1 MTFKEALQDEEI
13 SYYDFYTALMD
24 QDLGAWDDI
33 NSSYILYDYINEK
46 MREGYCVSHILKAM
60 ESQYCYTDDW
70 KISLDNSMN
79 EPVAINT
86 KEDLVEAL
94 GLDEEDLARTYTP
107 RQYVIIERKEKSN
120 AGIDR

>member
-1 MTFKEALQDEEI
+1 
-13 SYYDFYTALMD
+13 
-24 QDLGAWDDI
+24 
-33 NSSYILYDYINEK
+33 
-46 MREGYCVSHILKAM
+46 
-60 ESQYCYTDDW
+60 
-70 KISLDNSMN
+70 MN

-107 RQYVIIERKEKSN
+107 RQYVIIERKEKTN